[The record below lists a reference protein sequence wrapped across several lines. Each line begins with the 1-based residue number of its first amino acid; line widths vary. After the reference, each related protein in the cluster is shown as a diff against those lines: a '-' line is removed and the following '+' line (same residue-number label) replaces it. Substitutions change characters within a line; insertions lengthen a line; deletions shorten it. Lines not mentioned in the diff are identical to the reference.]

1 MSHIV
6 HVNVQRLF
14 MGTFKRVSKEF
25 QSLFKHIL
33 EILQRFVHRFLRD
46 PKIFQWIP
54 WSQVVGSKTLSD
66 TIEGGYCIIEGGGRP
81 AGRPA
86 GGCNLSRLRYV
97 HSGRGGSRGASRY
110 AKGRT
115 PWGGRPHCKRKRD
128 GRWDH
133 QKVYRFQTG
142 CSPAQSSPA
151 QPSPVSQAAG
161 QPVGEK

>member
-1 MSHIV
+1 M
-6 HVNVQRLF
+6 
-14 MGTFKRVSKEF
+14 
-25 QSLFKHIL
+25 
-33 EILQRFVHRFLRD
+33 
-46 PKIFQWIP
+46 
-54 WSQVVGSKTLSD
+54 GSKALSD
-66 TIEGGYCIIEGGGRP
+66 TIEGGHCIIEGGGCP

-97 HSGRGGSRGASRY
+97 HNGKGGGPGGQAVTQ
-110 AKGRT
+110 KGV
-115 PWGGRPHCKRKRD
+115 PLGGGRPHCKRKRD